1 MNASVQKRHLGRSNG
16 SPLVSIPMINHAENE
31 DEEEGGTLEDEDL
44 HISMDGSSSSVVTG
58 TETTRL
64 AKVDF
69 LVSFLVDARGGTMT
83 GCRHSGLRVI
93 LPPKTAPQPRRITC
107 RYFKEDSLLFPPTLN
122 EGEGLACRILK
133 VGPRGSKFLGPVLI
147 EVPHISSL
155 NEGEREL
162 VTLRCNNGR
171 KWIPHEFNDFER
183 TRERVLGAAHVLE
196 SMSMSSP
203 EPPQEDLTSVTNVS
217 RYGSSAYLEFP
228 PQPLRNSDA
237 FTHILTH
244 DFPQYFAVVS
254 RIRQD
259 TQILGPPGGTLRSS
273 IAPKVQVNFPPK
285 AVVKDIKIGLSVKSI
300 PDDLISDFRLQ
311 GGSTSPCVTLE
322 PRRRKFHKPVKVSIP
337 LPERSVNSSIETCL
351 KLLCSMSGNYNK
363 AYWEDVTESTPI
375 QVSEDGCISFT
386 SVISASFWLINVPK
400 WMSSDVVLTTDALAK
415 ATNRVPYWARF
426 HAYARRRSEDPLGT
440 VQIRILVL
448 TEADR
453 GVRPLELQEDFKEVA
468 RSDFVQV
475 LEKTD
480 IGVDFEGNL
489 LIHEGEP
496 DEWRRTF
503 QPFTD
508 NRQGFLIKRRKVHNP
523 YGKGSIVFKS
533 LSENNATLFEAKIDV
548 SKYL

>member
-1 MNASVQKRHLGRSNG
+1 
-16 SPLVSIPMINHAENE
+16 
-31 DEEEGGTLEDEDL
+31 
-44 HISMDGSSSSVVTG
+44 
-58 TETTRL
+58 
-64 AKVDF
+64 KVDF

-93 LPPKTAPQPRRITC
+93 LPPKTAPQPMRITC

-133 VGPRGSKFLGPVLI
+133 TRSHRS
-147 EVPHISSL
+147 PHISSL

-322 PRRRKFHKPVKVSIP
+322 PRRRKFHKPVKSTVPSRHA
-337 LPERSVNSSIETCL
+337 LNSFAQCPGTTTG
-351 KLLCSMSGNYNK
+351 LLGGCHGEY
-363 AYWEDVTESTPI
+363 PI

-480 IGVDFEGNL
+480 IG
-489 LIHEGEP
+489 P

-508 NRQGFLIKRRKVHNP
+508 NRQGFLIKRRK
-523 YGKGSIVFKS
+523 
-533 LSENNATLFEAKIDV
+533 
-548 SKYL
+548 